1 MRYTCDLPGFED
13 NYIEVSDRWTRGQAS
28 RVLSVQGDDYFKL
41 ISMKLTAVY
50 LSRSDEAGAAIDPI
64 DKPSDFSETAI
75 EGVDYMVWRWFATAI
90 VKGVSDL
97 YSLGEAHASRW
108 FTAQEKP
115 TTLGSKLM

>member
-28 RVLSVQGDDYFKL
+28 RVLSVQGDEYFKL
-41 ISMKLTAVY
+41 ISIKLTAVH
-50 LSRSDEAGAAIDPI
+50 LSRSGEDGTPIDPI

-97 YSLGEAHASRW
+97 YSLGEANASRW